1 MRCNSE
7 KIAAGLSALASAI
20 LLYTCVAGSPSG
32 HTGISSV
39 NVSHVGTQERLS
51 TTVWLKS

>member
-20 LLYTCVAGSPSG
+20 LLYTCVGGSPSG